1 MAAAELNEVTGQDW
15 PGPLQLRPVTDELRI
30 ELAVQ
35 NTARLMAGSQG
46 VSGTA
51 TLNVSGSYGADYSSI
66 NGQTTPNCNAAVAQ
80 HSF

>member
-1 MAAAELNEVTGQDW
+1 MAAGELNKVTGQDR

-66 NGQTTPNCNAAVAQ
+66 TRPNYPQ
-80 HSF
+80 L